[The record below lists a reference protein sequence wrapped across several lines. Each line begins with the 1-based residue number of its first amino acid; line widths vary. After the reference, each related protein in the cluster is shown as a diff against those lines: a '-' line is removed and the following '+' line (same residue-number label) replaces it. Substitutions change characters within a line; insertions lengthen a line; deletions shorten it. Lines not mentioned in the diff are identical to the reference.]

1 MKLFL
6 PRIEISLSRI
16 QDNARTLCD
25 FYGQKGI
32 SLMGVSKAVLGE
44 PAIAQAMI
52 RGGVKFIADSRIENI
67 QKMKRAGVSAQWVLL
82 RTALSQAETV
92 VENADISL
100 NTEIETIKKLSYY
113 ARMYNRIHKVIIMVE
128 LGDLREGVLPCDLIP
143 FVRQAIALPNLQVM
157 GIGCNLACY
166 GGVKPESKNMRML
179 SELAEAVESEFG
191 IGLEIVSGGN
201 SANYEWYNSDAAIGK
216 VNNLRI
222 GESILLGRET
232 LSRQAIAGLHTQTF
246 QLVAEVIESKQKP
259 SLPYGEIGQNAF
271 GVVPKFQDRG
281 IRQRSIVALG
291 RQDVLTSGLAV
302 NDQLEIMGAS
312 SDHII
317 LDSQNH
323 YLKTGDEVT
332 FDLDYGGLLSA
343 MTSPFIK
350 KHFVAYRH
358 PVMDLP
364 LDPTLVLS
372 FPVVRSLEPA
382 TAPT

>member
-1 MKLFL
+1 MKLLL

-67 QKMKRAGVSAQWVLL
+67 QKMKKAGVSAQWVLL
-82 RTALSQAETV
+82 RSAPSQAEAV
-92 VENADISL
+92 VQNADISL
-100 NTEIETIKKLSYY
+100 NTEIETIKALSCY
-113 ARMYNRIHKVIIMVE
+113 AKMYNKIHKIIIMVE

-143 FVRQAIALPNLQVM
+143 FVRKAIALSNIKVI

-179 SELAEAVESEFG
+179 CELVEAIESEFD
-191 IGLEIVSGGN
+191 ISLEIVSGGN
-201 SANYEWYNSDAAIGK
+201 SANYEWYNSDSAIGK
-216 VNNLRI
+216 INNLRI

-232 LSRQAIAGLHTQTF
+232 LSRKAIPGLHTRTF

-271 GVVPKFQDRG
+271 GIVPQFQDRG

-291 RQDVLTSGLAV
+291 RQDVLTSGLTV
-302 NDQLEIMGAS
+302 SDRLEIMGAS

-323 YLKTGDEVT
+323 HLKTGDEVN
-332 FDLDYGGLLSA
+332 FDLDYSGLLSA

-350 KHFVAYRH
+350 KHFVAYRPPTIVPNLA
-358 PVMDLP
+358 PVI
-364 LDPTLVLS
+364 S
-372 FPVVRSLEPA
+372 FVAGRSLESA
-382 TAPT
+382 TIPT